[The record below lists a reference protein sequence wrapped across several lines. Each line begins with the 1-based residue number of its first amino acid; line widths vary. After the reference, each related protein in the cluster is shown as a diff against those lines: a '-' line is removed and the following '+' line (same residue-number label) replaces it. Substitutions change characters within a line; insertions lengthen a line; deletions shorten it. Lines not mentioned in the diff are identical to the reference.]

1 MATIIGSGLEGYL
14 HRQARKRAL
23 SRIAEAR
30 EEARQTLEQ
39 ATLEIEALRQRVRT
53 ETERSIAA
61 ERGRALAQARLQA
74 KHLEASRIEETL
86 AELWESAASA
96 LQRVAAGTPEERL
109 EVLARLALD
118 AADQLGEGTLE
129 LVVNAADRPLLTD
142 DFLQALAQRLP
153 QEGTTHFVLSPEQ
166 APIWGGVI
174 VYRRETN
181 QLVDNSFDHRLALV
195 QRTMRD
201 EVLRLLTADGAQG
214 SAPPGAPD
222 RVTID
227 AR

>member
-153 QEGTTHFVLSPEQ
+153 QEGTTHFVLSG
-166 APIWGGVI
+166 ASPIWGGVI